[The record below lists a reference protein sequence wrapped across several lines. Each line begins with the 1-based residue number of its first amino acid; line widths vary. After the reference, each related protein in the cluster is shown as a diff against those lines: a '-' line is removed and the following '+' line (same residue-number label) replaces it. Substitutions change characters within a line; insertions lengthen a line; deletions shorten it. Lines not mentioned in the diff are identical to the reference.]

1 MKVLLFTSFMLVM
14 ALVCFGIHTEY
25 VPSVITR
32 VTEVNVGVPVTNG
45 WIIAYNDE
53 GDETNRYPVVHFEVR
68 RVPKYISI
76 TNMIPII
83 VED

>member
-1 MKVLLFTSFMLVM
+1 MKVFTISFAILLV
-14 ALVCFGIHTEY
+14 AIVCFGTHTEY
-25 VPSVITR
+25 IPSVITR
-32 VTEVNVGVPVTNG
+32 VVEEDVRVPVTNG

-53 GDETNRYPVVHFEVR
+53 GDETNRYPVIHFETR
-68 RVPKYISI
+68 RIPHLVSI